1 MKVIQINK
9 KIIISWLL
17 VVLWGCLIFYM
28 SSMDVNESNNKSKE
42 TINKII
48 ATSADVN
55 NESETSEKN
64 ENINNKN
71 SASMNNTNINEI
83 NRLVEKYNVPFRKFA
98 HASEYFVLIILLI
111 IALKTLNIR
120 NKKIYIFSI
129 LLCFLYACTDE
140 YHQTFVNGRTGQLTD
155 VLIDTIGGIIGCMFI
170 IIINAIKIKVHKKE
184 IIQK

>member
-64 ENINNKN
+64 E
-71 SASMNNTNINEI
+71 ASVCESDGYE
-83 NRLVEKYNVPFRKFA
+83 EKTFTLPPITGKKKVSFVFLPGCNFDFKWFRFYK
-98 HASEYFVLIILLI
+98 
-111 IALKTLNIR
+111 
-120 NKKIYIFSI
+120 
-129 LLCFLYACTDE
+129 
-140 YHQTFVNGRTGQLTD
+140 
-155 VLIDTIGGIIGCMFI
+155 
-170 IIINAIKIKVHKKE
+170 
-184 IIQK
+184 